1 MENAEVA
8 QLLLGR
14 TTTLL
19 ERELRRSALDA
30 RIVELSK
37 GEAISLDDLK
47 VAMWYWVKNG
57 DYWRVCLYT
66 GLSPDGTRLLLT
78 DVDASHDVVYDAASV
93 SLMIYVPIAEAISR
107 AQKAFLT
114 LELDHGKKFSYNAF
128 MEFGSP
134 KNKSSLRTMLRR
146 LVVLSQVHC
155 SELDK
160 ARLNVL
166 AEVKTAASLQNSRTY
181 ASRHGSCL
189 PQSAIILGGGPTGML
204 TAIHCTQH
212 VLASGGEVRL
222 YEHRDCKS
230 ARARV

>member
-1 MENAEVA
+1 MEDVEVA

-19 ERELRRSALDA
+19 ERELRRKALDD
-30 RIVELSK
+30 RIVAVSK
-37 GEAISLDDLK
+37 GEAILPDDMN
-47 VAMWYWVKNG
+47 AGMWYWVNNG
-57 DYWRVCLYT
+57 NDWRVYMFT

-78 DVDASHDVVYDAASV
+78 DVDASQNVMYETASV
-93 SLMIYVPIAEAISR
+93 SLMSYIPIAEAISR

-114 LELDHGKKFSYNAF
+114 LELDHGKKFTYNAF

-134 KNKSSLRTMLRR
+134 RNKSSLRTLLRR
-146 LVVLSQVHC
+146 LVVLSQVQC

-160 ARLNVL
+160 ARMNVL
-166 AEVKTAASLQNSRTY
+166 AEVKAAASLQNTRTY
-181 ASRHGSCL
+181 VSRHGSCL

-222 YEHRDCKS
+222 YEHRDGKS
-230 ARARV
+230 ARTRV